1 MSAARPGVS
10 SVQAQRADAHGAGR
24 APLTEVREAGPASA
38 APADGP
44 YAAALA
50 QFDRAAE
57 QIDLDPNLRNVLR
70 CPKRELTVNFPVE
83 MDDGS
88 ISVFTGYRVQHNVTR
103 GPAKGGIR
111 YHPSADLDEVRA
123 LAMWMTWKCAV
134 MNLPYGGAKG
144 GVTVE
149 PRTLSRHELENLTR
163 RYATEI
169 IPLMGPDSDVPAP
182 DMGTNMQVMAWI
194 MDTYSMH
201 VGYSVPAVV
210 TGKPVAIGGSE
221 GREQATSTGL
231 LVATQALLE
240 RLGRPASGTVAI
252 QGAGNVGLNALQLF
266 SEAGFTVV
274 AISDSSGGVYDPRGV
289 DTKRLSEHV
298 QRGGWVAECDVG
310 DRISNAELLGLDVD
324 VLAPAAIEGQI
335 HAGNANDVRA
345 RLIVEGAN
353 GPVTPEA
360 DAILGDRGV
369 IIVPDILANAGGVTV
384 SYYEW
389 VQGMQHFFWSSEE
402 INQLLSDH
410 MRRAAQQVWDL
421 AEDRGVNLREAAYQ
435 IAVGRVAEAT
445 QLRGIY
451 P

>member
-1 MSAARPGVS
+1 MTIR
-10 SVQAQRADAHGAGR
+10 
-24 APLTEVREAGPASA
+24 A
-38 APADGP
+38 APKEGP

-50 QFDRAAE
+50 QFDQAAD
-57 QIDLDPNLRNVLR
+57 QIDLDPNLREVLR

-88 ISVFTGYRVQHNVTR
+88 ITCFTGYRVQHNVTR

-144 GVTVE
+144 GVTVD

-169 IPLMGPDSDVPAP
+169 IPLMGPDSDIPAP

-221 GREQATSTGL
+221 GRERATSRGM
-231 LVATQALLE
+231 LVATQAMLE
-240 RLGRPASGTVAI
+240 RLGRPQSGTVAI
-252 QGAGNVGLNALQLF
+252 QGAGNVGLNAMPLF
-266 SEAGFTVV
+266 SQAGFTVV
-274 AISDSSGGVYDPRGV
+274 AISDSSGAVYDPTGLDESSV
-289 DTKRLSEHV
+289 YKHV
-298 QRGGWVAECDVG
+298 SDGGWLAEYCEAEH
-310 DRISNAELLGLDVD
+310 ISNAELLALDVD
-324 VLAPAAIEGQI
+324 VLTPAAIEGQI
-335 HAGNANDVRA
+335 HVGNAATIRA
-345 RLIVEGAN
+345 NLIVEGAN

-360 DAILGDRGV
+360 DTILNEGGV
-369 IIVPDILANAGGVTV
+369 VVVPDILANAGGVTV

-389 VQGMQHFFWSSEE
+389 VQGMQHFFWSREE
-402 INQLLSDH
+402 INKLLADH
-410 MRRAAQQVWDL
+410 MRQAAEQVWDL
-421 AEDRGVNLREAAYQ
+421 SQAKSVNLREAAYQ

-445 QLRGIY
+445 RLRGIY

>member
-1 MSAARPGVS
+1 MSPGV
-10 SVQAQRADAHGAGR
+10 
-24 APLTEVREAGPASA
+24 APTE
-38 APADGP
+38 GP

-50 QFDRAAE
+50 QFDRAAD
-57 QIDLDPNLRNVLR
+57 QIELDPNLRQILR
-70 CPKRELTVNFPVE
+70 CPERELTVNFPVE

-88 ISVFTGYRVQHNVTR
+88 ITVFTGYRVQHNVTR

-144 GVTVE
+144 GVTVD
-149 PRTLSRHELENLTR
+149 PRALSRHELENLTR

-169 IPLMGPDSDVPAP
+169 IPLLGPDRDVPAP
-182 DMGTNMQVMAWI
+182 DMGTNMQIMAWI

-221 GREQATSTGL
+221 GREQATSKGL
-231 LVATQALLE
+231 LVATQAVLE
-240 RLGRPASGTVAI
+240 RLGRPLVGTVAI

-274 AISDSSGGVYDPRGV
+274 AISDSSGGAYDRRGLDV
-289 DTKRLSEHV
+289 SLVSAHV
-298 QRGGWVAECDVG
+298 RSGGWLAEFSQAEH
-310 DRISNAELLGLDVD
+310 ISNAELLALDVD
-324 VLAPAAIEGQI
+324 VLAPAAIEGQL
-335 HAGNANDVRA
+335 HAGNAANVRA
-345 RLIVEGAN
+345 RMIVEGAN

-360 DAILGDRGV
+360 DATLNDRG
-369 IIVPDILANAGGVTV
+369 ITIVPDILANAGGVTV

-389 VQGMQHFFWSSEE
+389 VQGMQHFFWSREE
-402 INQLLSDH
+402 INNLLSDH
-410 MRRAAQQVWDL
+410 MRRAAEQVWDL
-421 AEDRGVNLREAAYQ
+421 AQSRNVNLREAAYQ